1 MRWIPVVVLLLPL
14 AATAELVDKTTDR
27 QLCQAALLDSGL
39 PETVNTLLQE
49 QRLEFAD
56 APELLELD
64 CNGRTL
70 LRTLVDERQA
80 ENLEYVVIDLGV
92 SPDTRIDTQAGT
104 LSLSAWLKHQGRE
117 HDDSQVREFAR
128 TYRDRFRDASFNP
141 NLLVSAQ

>member
-14 AATAELVDKTTDR
+14 AATAELVDKATDR
-27 QLCQAALLDSGL
+27 QLCQAALLDSAL

-56 APELLELD
+56 APALLELD

-70 LRTLVDERQA
+70 LRTLVDQRQA

-92 SPDTRIDTQAGT
+92 SPDTRIETEVGT
-104 LSLSAWLKHQGRE
+104 ITLTEWLTHQGRE
-117 HDDSQVREFAR
+117 HDDPRVREFAQ
-128 TYRDRFRDASFNP
+128 TYRDRFRDSSFNP